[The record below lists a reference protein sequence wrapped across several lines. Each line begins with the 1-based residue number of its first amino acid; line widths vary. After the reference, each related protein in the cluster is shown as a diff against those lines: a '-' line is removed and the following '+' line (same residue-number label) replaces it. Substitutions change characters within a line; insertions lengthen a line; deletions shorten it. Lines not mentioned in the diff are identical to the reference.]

1 MRPSLR
7 AREQGAVVVQEREVT
22 MGVLGLD
29 VVVRVDMSAGTVA
42 REKAIPGY
50 EKLGGRGLTSRI
62 IFDEVKPT
70 ADPLGPRNKLVIA
83 PGLLGGTVA
92 SSSGRV
98 SIGAKSPLTGGIKES
113 NAGGTAGHK
122 LARLGIK
129 AIVVEGQPANGRL
142 YVLRVAKGGCE
153 LIDAGGLKGL
163 GTFDTVKRLHEEYG
177 KDVGVM
183 AIGQAGEMCM
193 AAACVAVSDPDGR
206 RKFAARGGLGAVMG
220 SKGLKAIVVDDRGAE
235 GVRYADRDAFLALSK
250 DFAKQ
255 LMDNPKLGKNYKLY
269 GTAGIVNAVNAIGA
283 FPTRNF
289 SCGQFE
295 HASRLSGE
303 TLHDTT
309 TARGG
314 QTGIACMHGCLIMCS
329 NVYVDASGNELVSTL
344 QYENIALLGA
354 NCCVS
359 NLDDVALLNRL
370 CNDYGLDAIEMGAT
384 LGVAMDAA
392 IVPFGDA
399 EGAARLLREVG
410 EGTVL
415 GRVLGQG
422 ALVTGRVFGVRRVP
436 HAKGQA
442 IPGYDPRSLKGNGV
456 LYATSPMG
464 ADHTAGNAFGSR
476 DKVNQLLPDGQKDLS
491 RRLQIDAAM
500 LDTIGMC
507 IFARPPL
514 LSNREIVPAMLNA
527 RYGWRLTAGDVE
539 EMSREVLRVE
549 KEFNRRAG
557 FTDAHDRLPEWFEE
571 EPLPPHNTVFDV
583 SDADLDEVL
592 DI

>member
-1 MRPSLR
+1 M
-7 AREQGAVVVQEREVT
+7 
-22 MGVLGLD
+22 LGLD

-42 REKAIPGY
+42 TERAIPGY

-62 IFDEVKPT
+62 ILDEVKPT
-70 ADPLGPRNKLVIA
+70 ADPLGPHNKLVIA

-98 SIGAKSPLTGGIKES
+98 SIGAKSPLTGGVKES

-129 AIVVEGQPANGRL
+129 AIVVEGQPADGRL
-142 YVLRVAKGGCE
+142 YVLRIAKDGCE
-153 LIDAGGLKGL
+153 LVGAGGLKGL
-163 GTFDTVKRLHEEYG
+163 GTSDTVKRLHEEYG

-193 AAACVAVSDPDGR
+193 AAACVAVSDPEGR
-206 RKFAARGGLGAVMG
+206 RKFAARGGLGAIMG
-220 SKGLKAIVVDDRGAE
+220 SKGLKAIVVDDRGAH
-235 GVRYADRDAFLALSK
+235 GVKYADRDAFLALSK

-295 HASRLSGE
+295 HASKLSGE
-303 TLHDTT
+303 TLHDTIV
-309 TARGG
+309 ARGG
-314 QTGIACMHGCLIMCS
+314 QTGIGCMAGCLIMCS

-344 QYENIALLGA
+344 QYENIALLGS
-354 NCCVS
+354 NCCIG
-359 NLDDVALLNRL
+359 NLDEVAILNGL

-384 LGVAMDAA
+384 LAVAMEAG
-392 IVPFGDA
+392 IVPFGDS

-442 IPGYDPRSLKGNGV
+442 MPGYDPRSLKGNGV

-476 DKVNQLLPDGQKDLS
+476 DKVNQLLPDGQKELS

-500 LDTIGMC
+500 LDMIGMC

-527 RYGWRLTAGDVE
+527 RYGWGLTAGDIE
-539 EMSREVLRVE
+539 EISREVLRVE

-557 FTDAHDRLPEWFEE
+557 FAEAHDRLPEWFGE

-583 SDADLDEVL
+583 NDADLDEVL
-592 DI
+592 NI